1 MPTPSRPPVD
11 SWGTEAASQAQGY
24 PFGMTSE
31 KPSSLRLL
39 ALHAFP
45 LDGRMWGVVKAAAAN
60 GQLGK
65 GVALTAP
72 DFRGRG
78 ASGRAAEPVHSMTLL
93 AKDVLENLPGDE
105 PFVVMGLSMGGY
117 VALELL
123 SRLGPELRPRLRGLV
138 LCDSRANADDEAGKA
153 RRADSAAAIEANGM
167 EPLLAK
173 MLPQFLVSS
182 SRGGALEQ
190 LVRTMFL
197 ATPPATA
204 AADQRGM
211 AGRLD
216 RFDVLATLTVPF
228 LAAVGDEDELT
239 PPSASEQ
246 MVDAAG
252 NAPWV
257 ELLTLPGA
265 HLAPLEHP
273 EEFLPKL
280 RVFLDRCRG

>member
-1 MPTPSRPPVD
+1 
-11 SWGTEAASQAQGY
+11 
-24 PFGMTSE
+24 MTSYATS
-31 KPSSLRLL
+31 PLRLL

-45 LDGRMWGVVKAAAAN
+45 LDGRMWGLVKAAAAA
-60 GQLGK
+60 GELGE
-65 GVALTAP
+65 GVAVTAP

-78 ASGRAAEPVHSMTLL
+78 AANRAAEPVHAMSLL
-93 AKDVLENLPGDE
+93 AKDVLEELPGDE
-105 PFVVMGLSMGGY
+105 PFVVMGCSMGGY

-123 SRLGPELRPRLRGLV
+123 ARLGPALRPRLKGLV
-138 LCDSRANADDEAGKA
+138 LCASRANADDEAGKG
-153 RRADSAAAIEANGM
+153 RRAETAAAIETDGL

-173 MLPQFLVSS
+173 MLPQFLAPSS
-182 SRGGALEQ
+182 LGGALEQ

-211 AGRLD
+211 AGRVD
-216 RFDVLATLTVPF
+216 RFDVLGTLSVPF
-228 LAAVGDEDELT
+228 LAAVGDDDPLT

-246 MVDAAG
+246 MVEAAG
-252 NAPWV
+252 NAPSV

-273 EEFLPKL
+273 EVFLPKL
-280 RVFLDRCRG
+280 HAFLDRCRG

>member
-1 MPTPSRPPVD
+1 
-11 SWGTEAASQAQGY
+11 
-24 PFGMTSE
+24 MTSS
-31 KPSSLRLL
+31 PPASLRLL

-45 LDGRMWGVVKAAAAN
+45 LDGRMWGAVKAAAAT
-60 GQLGK
+60 GQLGE
-65 GVALTAP
+65 GVAVTAP

-78 ASGRAAEPVHSMTLL
+78 SSKRAAEPVHEMSLL
-93 AKDVLENLPGDE
+93 ARDVLEELPADE

-123 SRLGPELRPRLRGLV
+123 ARLGPALRPRLRGLV
-138 LCDSRANADDEAGKA
+138 LCDSRANGDDEAGRA
-153 RRADSAAAIEANGM
+153 RRHETAAALAADGM
-167 EPLLAK
+167 EPLLSK
-173 MLPQFLVSS
+173 MLPQFLSPS
-182 SRGGALEQ
+182 SRGGALER

-211 AGRLD
+211 AARAD
-216 RFDVLATLTVPF
+216 RFDALATLSVPF
-228 LAAVGDEDELT
+228 LAAVGDDDPLT

-246 MVDAAG
+246 MVEAAA

-257 ELLTLPGA
+257 ELLSLPGA

-273 EEFLPKL
+273 EEFLPRL
-280 RVFLDRCRG
+280 RLFLDRCRG

>member
-1 MPTPSRPPVD
+1 
-11 SWGTEAASQAQGY
+11 
-24 PFGMTSE
+24 MTSSE
-31 KPSSLRLL
+31 PPALRLL

-45 LDGRMWGVVKAAAAN
+45 LDGRMWGLLKAAAAS
-60 GQLGK
+60 GQLGE
-65 GVALTAP
+65 GVAVTAP

-78 ASGRAAEPVHSMTLL
+78 ASKRAAGPVHAMSLL
-93 AKDVLENLPGDE
+93 AKDVLEELPDGE

-123 SRLGPELRPRLRGLV
+123 ARLGPGLRPRLKGLV
-138 LCDSRANADDEAGKA
+138 LCDSRANADDDAGKA
-153 RRADSAAAIEANGM
+153 RRAESAAAIEADGM

-173 MLPQFLVSS
+173 MLPQFLAPE

-197 ATPPATA
+197 ATAPATA

-211 AGRLD
+211 AERPD
-216 RFDVLATLTVPF
+216 RFDVLGALTVPF
-228 LAAVGDEDELT
+228 LAAVGDDDPLT
-239 PPSASEQ
+239 PPSVSEQ
-246 MVDAAG
+246 MADAAG
-252 NAPWV
+252 NAPFV
-257 ELLTLPGA
+257 QLLTLPGA

-280 RVFLDRCRG
+280 RLFLDRCRG

>member
-1 MPTPSRPPVD
+1 
-11 SWGTEAASQAQGY
+11 
-24 PFGMTSE
+24 MTSE
-31 KPSSLRLL
+31 KPQTLRLL

-45 LDGRMWGVVKAAAAN
+45 LDGRMWGPLKAAAVS
-60 GQLGK
+60 GQLGE
-65 GVALTAP
+65 GVAVTAP

-78 ASGRAAEPVHSMTLL
+78 ASGRAAEPVHEMSLL
-93 AKDVLENLPGDE
+93 ARDVLDELPNDE

-123 SRLGPELRPRLRGLV
+123 ARLGPQLRPRLKGLV
-138 LCDSRANADDEAGKA
+138 LCDSRANADDADGQA
-153 RRADSAAAIEANGM
+153 RRADTAAAIEADGM

-197 ATPPATA
+197 ATTPATA

-216 RFDVLATLTVPF
+216 RFDVLGALNVPF
-228 LAAVGDEDELT
+228 LAAVGDDDELT

-246 MVDAAG
+246 MVEAAV

-280 RVFLDRCRG
+280 RVFLDRCRS

>member
-1 MPTPSRPPVD
+1 
-11 SWGTEAASQAQGY
+11 
-24 PFGMTSE
+24 MTSA

-45 LDGRMWGVVKAAAAN
+45 LDGRMWGVVKAAATS
-60 GQLGK
+60 GQLGE

-78 ASGRAAEPVHSMTLL
+78 ASKRAAEPVHAMSLL
-93 AKDVLENLPGDE
+93 AKDVLEELPGDE

-123 SRLGPELRPRLRGLV
+123 ARLGPELRPRLKGLV
-138 LCDSRANADDEAGKA
+138 LCDSRANADDEAGKV
-153 RRADSAAAIEANGM
+153 RRVEAAAALEADGM

-173 MLPQFLVSS
+173 MLPQFLVPS

-197 ATPPATA
+197 ATPPTTA

-211 AGRLD
+211 AERLD
-216 RFDVLATLTVPF
+216 RFDVLGTLTVPF
-228 LAAVGDEDELT
+228 LAAVGDDDPLT

-280 RVFLDRCRG
+280 RAFLDRCRG

>member
-1 MPTPSRPPVD
+1 
-11 SWGTEAASQAQGY
+11 
-24 PFGMTSE
+24 MTSHATA
-31 KPSSLRLL
+31 PLRLL

-45 LDGRMWGVVKAAAAN
+45 LDGRMWGLVKGAAAA
-60 GQLGK
+60 GQLGE
-65 GVALTAP
+65 GVVVTAP

-78 ASGRAAEPVHSMTLL
+78 ASKRAAEPVHEMSLL
-93 AKDVLENLPGDE
+93 ARDVLEELPADE

-123 SRLGPELRPRLRGLV
+123 ARLGPALKPRLKGLV
-138 LCDSRANADDEAGKA
+138 LCDSRANADDEAGKG
-153 RRADSAAAIEANGM
+153 RRHEAAAAIEADGL

-173 MLPQFLVSS
+173 MLPQFLAPS

-211 AGRLD
+211 AGRVD
-216 RFDVLATLTVPF
+216 RFDVLGTLSVPF
-228 LAAVGDEDELT
+228 LAAVGDDDPLT
-239 PPSASEQ
+239 PPSAAEQ
-246 MVDAAG
+246 MVEAAG
-252 NAPWV
+252 NAPSV

-265 HLAPLEHP
+265 HLAPLEYP
-273 EEFLPKL
+273 GEFLPKL
-280 RVFLDRCRG
+280 RAFLDLCRG

>member
-1 MPTPSRPPVD
+1 
-11 SWGTEAASQAQGY
+11 
-24 PFGMTSE
+24 MTSE
-31 KPSSLRLL
+31 KSPTLRLL

-45 LDGRMWGVVKAAAAN
+45 LDGRMWGVVKAAAAS
-60 GQLGK
+60 GQLGD
-65 GVALTAP
+65 GVAVTAP

-78 ASGRAAEPVHSMTLL
+78 ASGRAAEPVHAMSLFARDLL
-93 AKDVLENLPGDE
+93 EELPKDE

-117 VALELL
+117 VALELVA
-123 SRLGPELRPRLRGLV
+123 RLGPQLRPRLKGLV
-138 LCDSRANADDEAGKA
+138 LCDSRASADDAAGQA
-153 RRADSAAAIEANGM
+153 RRAESAAAIEADGM

-173 MLPQFLVSS
+173 MLPQFLVPS

-216 RFDVLATLTVPF
+216 RFDVLGTLTVPL
-228 LAAVGDEDELT
+228 LAAVGDDDELT

-246 MVDAAG
+246 MVEAAV

-257 ELLTLPGA
+257 QLLTLPGA

-280 RVFLDRCRG
+280 RAFLDRCRG

>member
-1 MPTPSRPPVD
+1 
-11 SWGTEAASQAQGY
+11 
-24 PFGMTSE
+24 MTRE
-31 KPSSLRLL
+31 QPSSLRLL

-45 LDGRMWGVVKAAAAN
+45 LDGRMWGLVKAAAAA
-60 GQLGK
+60 GQLGA
-65 GVALTAP
+65 GVAVTAP

-78 ASGRAAEPVHSMTLL
+78 GSGRTAEPVHAMSLL
-93 AKDVLENLPGDE
+93 ARDVLEELPGDE

-123 SRLGPELRPRLRGLV
+123 ARLDAGLRARLRGLV
-138 LCDSRANADDEAGKA
+138 LCDSRANADDDAGKA
-153 RRADSAAAIEANGM
+153 KRADSAAAIEKDGM
-167 EPLLAK
+167 EPLLSK
-173 MLPQFLVSS
+173 MLPQFLVPE

-211 AGRLD
+211 AGRVD
-216 RFDVLATLTVPF
+216 RFDVLGTLAVPF
-228 LAAVGDEDELT
+228 LAAVGDDDELT

-246 MVDAAG
+246 MVDAAV

-280 RVFLDRCRG
+280 RAFLDRCRG

>member
-1 MPTPSRPPVD
+1 
-11 SWGTEAASQAQGY
+11 
-24 PFGMTSE
+24 MTSE
-31 KPSSLRLL
+31 EPSTLRLL

-45 LDGRMWGVVKAAAAN
+45 LDGRMWGVVKAAAAS
-60 GQLGK
+60 GQLGER
-65 GVALTAP
+65 VALAAP

-78 ASGRAAEPVHSMTLL
+78 TSKRAAEPVHRMTLL
-93 AKDVLENLPGDE
+93 AEDVLEELPGDE

-123 SRLGPELRPRLRGLV
+123 ARLGPEMRPRLKGLV

-153 RRADSAAAIEANGM
+153 RRVEGAASLETDGM

-173 MLPQFLVSS
+173 MLPQFLVPS

-190 LVRTMFL
+190 LVRAMFL
-197 ATPPATA
+197 ATPPKTA

-211 AGRLD
+211 AGRVD
-216 RFDVLATLTVPF
+216 RFDVLGALAVPF
-228 LAAVGDEDELT
+228 LAAVGDDDPLT

>member
-1 MPTPSRPPVD
+1 MI
-11 SWGTEAASQAQGY
+11 A
-24 PFGMTSE
+24 E
-31 KPSSLRLL
+31 KPASLHVL

-45 LDGRMWGVVKAAAAN
+45 LDGRMWGLLKAAAAT
-60 GQLGK
+60 GQLGE
-65 GVALTAP
+65 GVAVTAP

-78 ASGRAAEPVHSMTLL
+78 ASGLPAEPAHSMALL
-93 AKDVLENLPGDE
+93 AKDVLATLPAEG
-105 PFVVMGLSMGGY
+105 PFVVVGCSMGGY

-123 SRLGPELRPRLRGLV
+123 SRLGPELRSRLRGLV
-138 LCDSRANADDEAGKA
+138 LCDSRANAEDAAGKA
-153 RRADSAAAIEANGM
+153 RRAGTAAAIEADGL

-173 MLPQFLVSS
+173 MLPQFLSAG

-197 ATPPATA
+197 ATTPATA

-211 AGRLD
+211 ADRAD
-216 RFDVLATLTVPF
+216 RFDVLGTLAVPF
-228 LAAVGDEDELT
+228 LAAVGEDDVLT

-246 MVDAAG
+246 MVEAAG
-252 NAPWV
+252 NTPYV

-273 EEFLPKL
+273 ELFLPKL
-280 RVFLDRCRG
+280 RAFLDRCL

>member
-1 MPTPSRPPVD
+1 MKSIL
-11 SWGTEAASQAQGY
+11 SGY
-24 PFGMTSE
+24 PLGMTSE
-31 KPSSLRLL
+31 KPPALRLL

-45 LDGRMWGVVKAAAAN
+45 LDGRMWGLVKAAAAS
-60 GQLGK
+60 GQLGE
-65 GVALTAP
+65 GVAVTAP

-78 ASGRAAEPVHSMTLL
+78 SSKRAAGPVHAMSLL
-93 AKDVLENLPGDE
+93 AKDVLEELPGDE

-123 SRLGPELRPRLRGLV
+123 ARLGPELRPRLKGLV
-138 LCDSRANADDEAGKA
+138 LCDSRANADDETGKA
-153 RRADSAAAIEANGM
+153 RRAESAAAIEADGM

-173 MLPQFLVSS
+173 MLPQFLVPSS
-182 SRGGALEQ
+182 
-190 LVRTMFL
+190 
-197 ATPPATA
+197 PATA

-211 AGRLD
+211 AGRPD
-216 RFDVLATLTVPF
+216 RFEVLGSLTVPF
-228 LAAVGDEDELT
+228 LAAVGDDDPLA

-280 RVFLDRCRG
+280 RLFLARCRG

>member
-1 MPTPSRPPVD
+1 
-11 SWGTEAASQAQGY
+11 
-24 PFGMTSE
+24 MTLE
-31 KPSSLRLL
+31 QPSSLRLL

-45 LDGRMWGVVKAAAAN
+45 LDGRMWGLVKAAAAA
-60 GQLGK
+60 GQLGA
-65 GVALTAP
+65 GVAVTAP

-78 ASGRAAEPVHSMTLL
+78 GSGRTAEPVHAMSLL
-93 AKDVLENLPGDE
+93 ARDVLEELPGDE

-123 SRLGPELRPRLRGLV
+123 ARLDAGLRARLRGLV
-138 LCDSRANADDEAGKA
+138 LCDSRANADDDAGKA
-153 RRADSAAAIEANGM
+153 KRADSAAVIEKDGM

-173 MLPQFLVSS
+173 MLPQFLVPE

-204 AADQRGM
+204 AADQLGM
-211 AGRLD
+211 AGRVD
-216 RFDVLATLTVPF
+216 RFDVLGTLAVPF
-228 LAAVGDEDELT
+228 LAAVGDDDELT

-246 MVDAAG
+246 MVDAAA

-280 RVFLDRCRG
+280 RAFLDRCRG